1 MLRVNVLSTLK
12 SFLRPVGKQQP
23 LFFLWRRARWLCGQ
37 AGGFNPILPWLLSM
51 RNQRTKALWGFLL
64 FFVEPVIYSCA
75 SHKVNPPSL
84 SLSLSLREESG
95 AAVVFTSIYQL
106 FWVTQ
111 QQPVIIYN
119 LKYLS
124 YVLICCLLCS
134 VVPASVYS
142 PVVLTSLY
150 VSAINPP
157 QKRAEECPRSTHI
170 LPLHTFLVATRCYY
184 LQPVQLDV
192 SGLFHWNFFFFFF
205 SSDTL
210 RKHIRT
216 FVTHSSLTPLS
227 WITST
232 RPRMSLLFFSLSL
245 SFFFFLSHFLPKQCD
260 RSLLH
265 HSSCTDVGRI
275 PNFILILSACQF
287 WKGEAGQKIIG
298 RTSP

>member
-1 MLRVNVLSTLK
+1 M
-12 SFLRPVGKQQP
+12 
-23 LFFLWRRARWLCGQ
+23 
-37 AGGFNPILPWLLSM
+37 
-51 RNQRTKALWGFLL
+51 
-64 FFVEPVIYSCA
+64 
-75 SHKVNPPSL
+75 
-84 SLSLSLREESG
+84 
-95 AAVVFTSIYQL
+95 VFTSIYQL

-150 VSAINPP
+150 VSAIKNP

-205 SSDTL
+205 
-210 RKHIRT
+210 IRHPAQAHKNFCHT
-216 FVTHSSLTPLS
+216 
-227 WITST
+227 
-232 RPRMSLLFFSLSL
+232 LFFNSIELDYLNAPSHVSSFSLSLSLSL
-245 SFFFFLSHFLPKQCD
+245 SFFFFLTSYQ
-260 RSLLH
+260 
-265 HSSCTDVGRI
+265 
-275 PNFILILSACQF
+275 NSATAAYCITVPAQM
-287 WKGEAGQKIIG
+287 
-298 RTSP
+298 

>member
-1 MLRVNVLSTLK
+1 M
-12 SFLRPVGKQQP
+12 
-23 LFFLWRRARWLCGQ
+23 
-37 AGGFNPILPWLLSM
+37 
-51 RNQRTKALWGFLL
+51 
-64 FFVEPVIYSCA
+64 
-75 SHKVNPPSL
+75 
-84 SLSLSLREESG
+84 
-95 AAVVFTSIYQL
+95 VFTSIYQL

-124 YVLICCLLCS
+124 YVLICCRLPS

-142 PVVLTSLY
+142 PVVLTSSY
-150 VSAINPP
+150 ASARQPH

-192 SGLFHWNFFFFFF
+192 SGLFLWNFFFFFF
-205 SSDTL
+205 SSNIL
-210 RKHIRT
+210 CKHLRT
-216 FVTHSSLTPLS
+216 FFTHSSLTPFS
-227 WITST
+227 WISSM
-232 RPRMSLLFFSLSL
+232 RPRMSLLFFSLSLSL

-287 WKGEAGQKIIG
+287 
-298 RTSP
+298 